1 MDKIKKVPTAILKQI
16 LRATIED
23 QDYMMLSDEHK
34 EWANDSYVIDAIYQE
49 LRDRDADFWFWE
61 IYMDE

>member
-34 EWANDSYVIDAIYQE
+34 EWANDSYMTSAIWVE
-49 LRDRDADFWFWE
+49 LKDRDADFWFWE